1 MAEPSLQIG
10 RSQNS
15 VDSTRSGSLTPVL
28 SPDGMEFIYLREKER
43 NMEQLELL
51 GEFLSGVGVLLLGC
65 AALWFVTVYEDKKK

>member
-1 MAEPSLQIG
+1 
-10 RSQNS
+10 
-15 VDSTRSGSLTPVL
+15 
-28 SPDGMEFIYLREKER
+28 MEFIYLREKER